1 MPWPMFQHVERQAVR
16 MHEMMRRLDV
26 DISKLV
32 RLDNGDVY
40 AQARKR
46 CLACGTCGLCL
57 RWLDK
62 QGRQDRLPEFCP
74 NLQTFLKCRQK
85 PDC

>member
-26 DISKLV
+26 DVAKFV
-32 RLDNGDVY
+32 RLENGDAY

-57 RWLDK
+57 RWLDVPD
-62 QGRQDRLPEFCP
+62 RQERLPEFCP
-74 NLQTFLKCRQK
+74 NLQPFLACKQTAGS
-85 PDC
+85 